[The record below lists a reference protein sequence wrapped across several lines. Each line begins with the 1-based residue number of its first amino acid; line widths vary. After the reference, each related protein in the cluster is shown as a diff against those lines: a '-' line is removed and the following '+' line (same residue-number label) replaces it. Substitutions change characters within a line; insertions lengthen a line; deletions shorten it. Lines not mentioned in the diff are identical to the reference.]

1 MNKIEHEKKKNHEYI
16 VNLLKTTYTSIYIYN
31 SKFNKTN
38 HKIFWTTNK
47 SHMGLKLTFSIC

>member
-16 VNLLKTTYTSIYIYN
+16 VNLLKTTYTSIYICN

-38 HKIFWTTNK
+38 HKIF
-47 SHMGLKLTFSIC
+47 